1 MQVGDPP
8 ADLAEGEL
16 FGDALDGR
24 QVRRRRRLRHGAAHE
39 AAAAAAGRGRLL
51 GGLDVLEI
59 VAVLLLL
66 EVVEPSAP
74 YRGSRRRKRGGTL
87 DAAVDIP
94 AGVAKGAIQQFSQV
108 VQEPWFGNMHT

>member
-24 QVRRRRRLRHGAAHE
+24 KVRRRRRLRHGAAHE
-39 AAAAAAGRGRLL
+39 PAAAGRGRLL

-59 VAVLLLL
+59 VAVLL
-66 EVVEPSAP
+66 EVVKPAAP
-74 YRGSRRRKRGGTL
+74 HRWRRRKRGG
-87 DAAVDIP
+87 AVDGAVEIP
-94 AGVAKGAIQQFSQV
+94 ASVAKGPIQHF
-108 VQEPWFGNMHT
+108 